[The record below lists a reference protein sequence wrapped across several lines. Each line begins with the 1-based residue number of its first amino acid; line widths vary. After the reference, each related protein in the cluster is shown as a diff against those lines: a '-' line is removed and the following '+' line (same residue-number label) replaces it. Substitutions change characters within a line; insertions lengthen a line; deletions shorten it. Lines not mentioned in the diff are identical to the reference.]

1 MKSFFRI
8 ALVAGGT
15 LALAA
20 CAPRAATPSATP
32 ESGTSAPTVAA
43 ATTTPATT
51 ASGAPSTVQPATAG
65 TISGLV
71 GYPAEGHP
79 ALTICAFGA
88 TDRTVHHCVDVPQ
101 AIAPP
106 KSPYAISGVAP
117 GAYHLFAY
125 AAGNDRAGGAY
136 TEYVRCGL
144 QASCSDHTLVDVV
157 VRAGET
163 VRDIE
168 VSDWYG
174 PTGSFPPRPR

>member
-1 MKSFFRI
+1 MKLFIS
-8 ALVAGGT
+8 AVL
-15 LALAA
+15 LAAMTTA
-20 CAPRAATPSATP
+20 CAPRAASPSANATL
-32 ESGTSAPTVAA
+32 TATTAPTVAA

-51 ASGAPSTVQPATAG
+51 IPPSAATAQPVTTG
-65 TISGLV
+65 TITGLV

-79 ALTICAFGA
+79 AMTICAFGA
-88 TDRTVHHCVDVPQ
+88 TDRSVHYCVDLPQ
-101 AIAPP
+101 ATTPP
-106 KSPYAISGVAP
+106 KSPYTISGLRP
-117 GAYHLFAY
+117 GTYHLFAY

-144 QASCSDHTLVDVV
+144 RASCSDHTLVEVV

-174 PTGSFPPRPR
+174 PTDSFPPRPR